1 MRPRGPSDG
10 GASHPNPSC
19 PVLLAMVRTC
29 SVLALWLATCL
40 AAQAQI
46 AISGYSPGAVAP
58 GKTTEITF
66 IGQNLADPLAVWT
79 SFPAKIELLPA
90 EPTQRKVKLT
100 LEENVPLGIGGIVLA
115 NAGGVTP
122 PQFVMIDDLASVA
135 ETANNAPTTPQ
146 DITPPVAVDGAASGQ
161 QSDYYRLTLAQN
173 QRIAIEVVGARLG
186 SDFDPVIRVL
196 DANGRELALADDDEG
211 LGADPRLY
219 FTAPAAGQ
227 FLIQVRDNRYR
238 AGGRYRLRVGDFP
251 LVGAAFPAGGAAGG
265 RIAPFLVTL
274 DGAALPAAAT
284 LPLSPFESSS
294 YVSAKRPEGGTQG
307 FARVELAD
315 LPAIVEIEASTQTPQ
330 GQPITA
336 PAAINGRLSVAKQ
349 RDRYAF
355 ALKKG
360 ERLNFQAAS
369 RRFGSPAIVA
379 MRVLNAADAA
389 VAATAPTEAEE
400 ELLPFTAPE
409 DGTYRLE
416 VDELLGRGSLTSV
429 YRIEVTSGPLF
440 SLVLKNDPNTKFQ
453 HLMAVGGAQ
462 FADVQVVRNDYA
474 GAIELSPV
482 CARAGFRL
490 YPSTIPAGVNELRT
504 YILPPADFH
513 AGELVDLRIQGKANV
528 GPREHRSIANN
539 KLQLKTARPLMVSQP
554 SWQESAIFTGYADQA
569 AFYTVAPA
577 MAEAPVAQGAAVIIP
592 FAFARTDANF
602 KDVPLTL
609 LFSGLPAGATAEA
622 KREGNGPAES
632 YQVTFKAGPTSP
644 EGKHAVHWF
653 AYAEFGGRGRVIEG
667 DVSLVLTKPAQ

>member
-1 MRPRGPSDG
+1 MFRLS
-10 GASHPNPSC
+10 
-19 PVLLAMVRTC
+19 
-29 SVLALWLATCL
+29 SVLALWLLGCI
-40 AAQAQI
+40 AAHAQI
-46 AISGYSPGAVAP
+46 AVTGYAPAAVAP
-58 GKTTEITF
+58 GKTTELTF
-66 IGQNLADPLAVWT
+66 TGQNLGDPLAVWT
-79 SFPAKIELLPA
+79 SFPAKVELLPA

-100 LEENVPLGIGGIVLA
+100 LEESVPLGIGGIVLA

-122 PQFVMIDDLASVA
+122 PQFVMIDDLASIA

-146 DITPPVAVDGAASGQ
+146 DLTPPVAVDGAASGQ

-173 QRIAIEVVGARLG
+173 QRIAIEVVGSRLG
-186 SDFDPVIRVL
+186 SDFDSVIRVL
-196 DANGRELALADDDEG
+196 DVNGRELALADDDEG
-211 LGADPRLY
+211 LGADSRLLY
-219 FTAPAAGQ
+219 TAPAAGQ
-227 FLIQVRDNRYR
+227 YLLQVRDNRYR

-251 LVGAAFPAGGAAGG
+251 LVGAAIPAGGAPGS
-265 RIAPFLVTL
+265 RLTPLLVTL
-274 DGAALPAAAT
+274 DGSALPATVT
-284 LPLSPFESSS
+284 LPVSPFDAST
-294 YVSAKRPEGGTQG
+294 YVSAKRPEGGTLG
-307 FARVELAD
+307 YTRIELAD
-315 LPAIVEIEASTQTPQ
+315 LPALVEIEASTKTPQ
-330 GQPITA
+330 GQPFLA
-336 PAAINGRLSVAKQ
+336 PAALNGRLHEAKQ

-360 ERLNFQAAS
+360 ERLNFQAMS

-379 MRVLNAADAA
+379 MRVLNAADAQ

-400 ELLPFTAPE
+400 ELLAFTAPE

-416 VDELLGRGSLTSV
+416 VDELLGRGSLISA
-429 YRIEVTSGPLF
+429 YRIEVSTGPLF
-440 SLVLKNDPNTKFQ
+440 NLVLKNDPNTKFQ

-462 FADVQVVRNDYA
+462 FADVQVQRNDYA

-482 CARAGFRL
+482 CSRAGFRL
-490 YPSTIPAGVNELRT
+490 SPSTIPAGVNELRV

-528 GPREHRSIANN
+528 GPREHRTIAHN
-539 KLQLKTARPLMVSQP
+539 KLQLKTARPLLVNQP

-577 MAEAPVAQGAAVIIP
+577 MAEAQVALGAAVMIP

-609 LFSGLPAGATAEA
+609 LFSGLPAGATAEV
-622 KREGNGPAES
+622 KREGNGPMES
-632 YQVTFKAGPTSP
+632 YQVTFKTAPTSP
-644 EGKHAVHWF
+644 EGKHVVHWF
-653 AYAEFGGRGRVIEG
+653 AYTEFGGRGRVIEG

>member
-29 SVLALWLATCL
+29 SVLALWLACCV

-66 IGQNLADPLAVWT
+66 VGQNLTDPLVVWT
-79 SFPAKIELLPA
+79 SFPAKVELLPA

-100 LEENVPLGIGGIVLA
+100 LEESVQLGIGGIVLG
-115 NAGGVTP
+115 NAAGITP
-122 PQFVMIDDLASVA
+122 PQFVMIDDLASAA
-135 ETANNAPTTPQ
+135 ETPNNAPATPQ
-146 DITPPVAVDGAASGQ
+146 DITPPIAIDGAASGP
-161 QSDYYRLTLAQN
+161 QSDYYRVTLAQN
-173 QRIAIEVVGARLG
+173 QRIAIEVVGSRLG

-227 FLIQVRDNRYR
+227 YLIQVRDNRYR

-251 LVGAAFPAGGAAGG
+251 LVGAAIPAGGAPGS
-265 RIAPFLVTL
+265 RIAPFLITL
-274 DGAALPAAAT
+274 DGAALPAMLT
-284 LPLSPFESSS
+284 LPATPFDSTD
-294 YVSAKRPEGGTQG
+294 VSAKRPEGGTQG
-307 FARVELAD
+307 YTQLALAD
-315 LPAIVEIEASTQTPQ
+315 LPAVVEIDASTKTPQ
-330 GQPITA
+330 GQPFLA
-336 PAAINGRLSVAKQ
+336 PAALNGRLHEPKQ

-360 ERLNFQAAS
+360 ERLNFQAMS
-369 RRFGSPAIVA
+369 RRLGSPAIVA
-379 MRVLNAADAA
+379 MRILNAADAQ

-400 ELLPFTAPE
+400 ELLAFIAPE

-416 VDELLGRGSLTSV
+416 VEELLGRGALTSA
-429 YRIEVTSGPLF
+429 YRIEVTTGPLF
-440 SLVLKNDPNTKFQ
+440 NLVLKNDPNTKFQ

-462 FADVQVVRNDYA
+462 FADVQVQRNDYA

-482 CARAGFRL
+482 CSRAGFRFS
-490 YPSTIPAGVNELRT
+490 PSAIPAGVNELRV

-539 KLQLKTARPLMVSQP
+539 KVQLKAARPLLVSQP
-554 SWQESAIFTGYADQA
+554 GWLESSIFVGYADQA

-577 MAEAPVAQGAAVIIP
+577 MAEAPLPLGGAVMIP
-592 FAFARTDANF
+592 FAFTRTDANF
-602 KDVPLTL
+602 KDIPLTL
-609 LFSGLPAGATAEA
+609 TFSGLPAGATAEV
-622 KREGNGPAES
+622 KREGNGPMES
-632 YQVTFKAGPTSP
+632 YQVTFKAAATTP

-653 AYAEFGGRGRVIEG
+653 AYAELGGRGRVIEG
-667 DVSLVLTKPAQ
+667 DVSLVIAKPAQ